1 MLTRGLV
8 LALCAVLSFAAPA
21 RAEGEPVSTSAPR
34 VTGQATV
41 GEALKAGRG
50 GWDPAEVEVAFQWLR
65 DGRAIAGATSRT
77 YRVEPA
83 DLRHRLSVAATATD
97 AQGASAT
104 AVSEE
109 TAAVGR
115 GTLRVERAP
124 AVLGTSRFGRT
135 VRADPGR
142 WSSTPRRTTYQWFRG
157 PRPIDGATG
166 RRYTF
171 VPDDVG
177 RHVRVRVSVK
187 APGYHPATQTSPRGG
202 RVGHRVDLRR
212 TVTYHVETR
221 GRITTSLRDF
231 TRLAQQTYDDPRGW
245 RGKGVR
251 FVRVERRGSFTLV
264 LAEASTVPGFSS
276 GCSSTYSC
284 RVGRYVIINQTRWN
298 RATPPWNAAG
308 GSLRDY
314 RHMVL
319 NHETGHWL
327 GKGHA
332 GCPGRGKPAPVMMQQ
347 SKGLDGCRFNPW
359 PTPRELG

>member
-8 LALCAVLSFAAPA
+8 LALCAVLWLAAPA
-21 RAEGEPVSTSAPR
+21 RAEGEPVSTSQPQ
-34 VTGQATV
+34 VTGTAAV

-50 GWDPAEVEVAFQWLR
+50 GWDPAEVEVAFRWLR
-65 DGRAIAGATSRT
+65 DERPIAGATARS
-77 YRVEPA
+77 YRVVLD
-83 DLRHRLSVAATATD
+83 DLRHRLSVTATATD
-97 AQGASAT
+97 AQGAGSAAT
-104 AVSEE
+104 SEQ
-109 TAAVGR
+109 TGPVVR
-115 GTLRVERAP
+115 GTLTLRQSPHV
-124 AVLGTSRFGRT
+124 VGTSRFGRT
-135 VRADPGR
+135 VQADPGR
-142 WSSTPRRTTYQWFRG
+142 WSRTPQRTTYQWFRG

-166 RRYTF
+166 RRYALA
-171 VPDDVG
+171 PDDVG
-177 RHVRVRVSVK
+177 RHVRVRVGVK
-187 APGYHPATQTSPRGG
+187 VPGYRLATATSPRTAP
-202 RVGHRVDLRR
+202 VGHRVDLRR

-221 GRITTSLRDF
+221 GRITTSMRDF
-231 TRLAQQTYDDPRGW
+231 KRLAQQSYDDPRGW

-264 LAEASTVPGFSS
+264 LAEASTVPSFSS

-314 RHMVL
+314 RHMVV

-327 GKGHA
+327 GYGHA
-332 GCPGRGKPAPVMMQQ
+332 GCSGRGKLAPVMMQQ